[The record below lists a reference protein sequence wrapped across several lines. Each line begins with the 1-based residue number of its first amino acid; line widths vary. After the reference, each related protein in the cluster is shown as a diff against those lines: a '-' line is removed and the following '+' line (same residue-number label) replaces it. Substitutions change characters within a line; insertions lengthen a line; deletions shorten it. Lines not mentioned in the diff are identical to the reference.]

1 MLGAVT
7 GWHWFPML
15 ILSFEFKKPL
25 SFEMISWLPH
35 IGAGLGFVIPLLIM
49 GAIFNALES

>member
-1 MLGAVT
+1 
-7 GWHWFPML
+7 ML